1 MTEQSFIRQHQPCW
15 RMLEAD
21 LNAYKGK
28 RRSFAALL
36 AINRRY
42 RQVSRQLA
50 QARTLFPDSATAA
63 YLNTLLARAH
73 QVIYRPERSRRGPL
87 WWIVTG
93 MPQALGAQRQ
103 AMGLSLAIFLG
114 VFLLTL
120 ILSWTVPQAAAL
132 FIDPAM
138 LENNNVTNGGEGLAD
153 MNNPVIS
160 GFIMSNNLRV
170 ALLAAVLGLTL
181 GIGTVWVLA
190 QNAAL
195 LGGLSGAMIAQ
206 GHWLAYWALI
216 LPHGVLELFAIVV
229 SAAAGLRVGLA
240 LLRPGDRS
248 RRDSLIAAGREI
260 LPLLG
265 MAALLLVVAGL
276 IEGFITPSALHPALK
291 LVFAGATA
299 VFLLIWLRPWR
310 FARRGALPPS

>member
-1 MTEQSFIRQHQPCW
+1 MTEQAFIRRHQPCW

-21 LNAYKGK
+21 LAAYKGK

-36 AINRRY
+36 GINRRY
-42 RQVSRQLA
+42 RQVARQLA

-63 YLNTLLARAH
+63 YLNALLARAH

-87 WWIVTG
+87 WWLVTG
-93 MPQALGAQRQ
+93 MPQALGAQRR

-114 VFLLTL
+114 VFLATL
-120 ILSWTVPQAAAL
+120 ILSWAMPQAAAL
-132 FIDPAM
+132 FVDPAM
-138 LENNNVTNGGEGLAD
+138 LESNNATNDSVGEVD
-153 MNNPVIS
+153 WNHPVLS
-160 GFIMSNNLRV
+160 GYIMSNNLRV
-170 ALLAAVLGLTL
+170 ALLAAALGLTL

-195 LGGLSGAMIAQ
+195 LGGLSGAMMAQ
-206 GHWLAYWALI
+206 GHALVYWSLI

-229 SAAAGLRVGLA
+229 SAAAGLRIGLA
-240 LLRPGDRS
+240 LLSPQDRS
-248 RRDSLIAAGREI
+248 RKDSLIAAGREI
-260 LPLLG
+260 LPLIG

-276 IEGFITPSALHPALK
+276 IEGFITPAAIPPAAK
-291 LVFAGATA
+291 LVFAGATG

-310 FARRGALPPS
+310 FARPRP